1 MSIQM
6 GNANNNVFRFKFSQ
20 DINLILQRFASIH
33 HGDDLEEFKEA
44 WERTIETY
52 RTIVDI
58 ETMRLNEIGF
68 DGDVE
73 NKMFISAR
81 YYYSKQYKIGEKKF
95 AGAAAAGAA
104 DAGAAGAADAG
115 AAGADASSE
124 TETKRQ
130 YTKIDGDT
138 HKTIEEFLTKN
149 YNYSMKPAIA
159 WNNFCNE
166 YGVDL
171 CPKKTFKNRIY
182 NYREKIRK
190 QTSLDDVV
198 NCKQEEKIEDDG
210 FGIGFN
216 FDDV

>member
-1 MSIQM
+1 MSIQL
-6 GNANNNVFRFKFSQ
+6 GNANSNVFRFKFSE

-52 RTIVDI
+52 RTVIDI

-81 YYYSKQYKIGEKKF
+81 YYYSKQYKIGEKKL
-95 AGAAAAGAA
+95 AAA
-104 DAGAAGAADAG
+104 DAGAD
-115 AAGADASSE
+115 DESE
-124 TETKRQ
+124 NKRQ
-130 YTKIDGDT
+130 YTKIDGDI
-138 HKTIEEFLTKN
+138 HKTIEQFLTKN
-149 YNYSMKPAIA
+149 NNYSMKPAIA

-190 QTSLDDVV
+190 QVSVDD
-198 NCKQEEKIEDDG
+198 CKQEEKIEDDG
-210 FGIGFN
+210 FGIGCN

>member
-52 RTIVDI
+52 RTVIDI

-81 YYYSKQYKIGEKKF
+81 YYYSKQYKIGQKK
-95 AGAAAAGAA
+95 AA
-104 DAGAAGAADAG
+104 DDAVRKGGPDDAVREGDVAD
-115 AAGADASSE
+115 E
-124 TETKRQ
+124 TENKRQ
-130 YTKIDGDT
+130 YTKIDGDI
-138 HKTIEEFLTKN
+138 HKTIEQFLTK
-149 YNYSMKPAIA
+149 IIII
-159 WNNFCNE
+159 
-166 YGVDL
+166 L
-171 CPKKTFKNRIY
+171 
-182 NYREKIRK
+182 
-190 QTSLDDVV
+190 
-198 NCKQEEKIEDDG
+198 
-210 FGIGFN
+210 
-216 FDDV
+216 

>member
-1 MSIQM
+1 MSIEM
-6 GNANNNVFRFKFSQ
+6 GNANNNVFRFKFSE

-52 RTIVDI
+52 RTVIDI

-81 YYYSKQYKIGEKKF
+81 YYYSKQYKIGQKK
-95 AGAAAAGAA
+95 AADTNVKAVSA
-104 DAGAAGAADAG
+104 DAGEGDVAD
-115 AAGADASSE
+115 E
-124 TETKRQ
+124 TENKRQ
-130 YTKIDGDT
+130 YTKIDGDI
-138 HKTIEEFLTKN
+138 HKTIEQFLSKN
-149 YNYSMKPAIA
+149 NNYSMKPAIA

-166 YGVDL
+166 YGHDL

-190 QTSLDDVV
+190 QASVDDVV
-198 NCKQEEKIEDDG
+198 VCKQEEKIDDDG
-210 FGIGFN
+210 FGIGCN

>member
-1 MSIQM
+1 MSIQL
-6 GNANNNVFRFKFSQ
+6 GNANNNVFRFKFSE

-44 WERTIETY
+44 WERTIKTY
-52 RTIVDI
+52 RTVIDI

-95 AGAAAAGAA
+95 AETNVKAAAEDDAVREVAA
-104 DAGAAGAADAG
+104 ED
-115 AAGADASSE
+115 E
-124 TETKRQ
+124 TENKRQ
-130 YTKIDGDT
+130 YTKIGGDI
-138 HKTIEEFLTKN
+138 HKTIEQFLTRN
-149 YNYSMKPAIA
+149 NNYSMKPAIA

-166 YGVDL
+166 YGDDL

-190 QTSLDDVV
+190 QVSVDD
-198 NCKQEEKIEDDG
+198 CKQEEKIEDDG
-210 FGIGFN
+210 FGIGYN